1 VSSAREDNV
10 HSRITL
16 ILWHHDDHAP
26 LRPVVELH
34 RGADREARICFHEAD
49 DESSE
54 LVGCPECVVALLR
67 ATVDEIERQLTEDRW
82 IDHGDGT

>member
-1 VSSAREDNV
+1 M

-16 ILWHHDDHAP
+16 ILAHHDHHAP
-26 LRPVVELH
+26 LQPVVELH
-34 RGADREARICFHEAD
+34 RGTDREARVAFHEAD

-67 ATVDEIERQLTEDRW
+67 ATAEAIEQQLTEERW
-82 IDHGDGT
+82 IEDEES